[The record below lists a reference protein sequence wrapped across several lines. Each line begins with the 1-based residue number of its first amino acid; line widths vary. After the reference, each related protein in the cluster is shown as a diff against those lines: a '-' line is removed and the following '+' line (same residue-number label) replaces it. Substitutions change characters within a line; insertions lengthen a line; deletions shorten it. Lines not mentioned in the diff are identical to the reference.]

1 MDPDGEPTGAS
12 MEPSYSILGYG
23 THGSPTLIFSG
34 PVFSFLFAIVGMHYG
49 RGWNGAACEWYG
61 LKS

>member
-1 MDPDGEPTGAS
+1 